1 MVRRGARLRRLLP
14 VVPWL
19 VAAVVAGSCKA
30 RDGKPSNPPPPEA
43 SAAPSAQPEEPAGRL
58 HYRVVDAASG
68 APIPCKLTFVRQDG
82 GARPFGNADVP
93 LVQGNAVAG
102 AGRVYSLSGEG
113 ALDVPLGRYEVMITR
128 GPEWTLVK
136 EAVTVAAEPVHLA
149 ATLAHVV
156 DTAGW
161 LSGDF
166 HVHSEPSWDSSV
178 PLPARVREFAA
189 EGVEL
194 LVATDHNLVTDFAP
208 VIAELGAGELLASIP
223 GSELTTH
230 AWGHFG
236 AFPLP
241 ESARSWPVMRGTM
254 IQEGNAETLIQSTR
268 KGAPGVLVTAN
279 HPRLGGLGYFNLG
292 GFDRT
297 RGRLTHEGATQDFDA
312 IEVLNGYENQREADV
327 DGIVADWL
335 SLFEAGRRVTGV
347 GNSDTHHLANNLAGY
362 PRNYLALAD
371 DRPAAV
377 RADAVTGAVRAGK
390 VLFTT
395 GPFVRLTVEGAG
407 LGETAEVGP
416 KAKGHLVVDAAPW
429 LEVTRVMLYVGP
441 HVAQRWSVPESTAVR
456 RFEVDFEVD
465 GTKPTY
471 VLARV
476 QGERALPPLAGEAG
490 HHDVRPLAITNPVF
504 LRPRAAK

>member
-1 MVRRGARLRRLLP
+1 MSPRTARFRRCLP
-14 VVPWL
+14 LAPWL

-30 RDGKPSNPPPPEA
+30 RDGKPGSAPALDA
-43 SAAPSAQPEEPAGRL
+43 SAAPSAPPEEPTGRL
-58 HYRVVDAASG
+58 HYRVLDAASG

-82 GARPFGNADVP
+82 GARPFGDGDVP

-113 ALDVPLGRYEVMITR
+113 ALDVPLGRYEVMVTR
-128 GPEWTLVK
+128 GPEWTLAK
-136 EAVTVAAEPVHLA
+136 EAVTVGKEPAQLGA
-149 ATLAHVV
+149 SLAHVV

-178 PLPARVREFAA
+178 PLAARVREFAA

-208 VIAELGAGELLASIP
+208 VIAALSAGELLASIP

-241 ESARSWPVMRGTM
+241 ESARSWPVMTGTM
-254 IQEGNAETLIQSTR
+254 IQEGTAETLIHRTR
-268 KGAPGVLVTAN
+268 QKAPGVLVTAN

-297 RGRLTHEGATQDFDA
+297 QGKLTRDGASQDYDA
-312 IEVLNGYENQREADV
+312 IEVLNGFENQREADI
-327 DGIVADWL
+327 DGLMADWL
-335 SLFEAGRRVTGV
+335 SLFETGRRVAGL

-362 PRNYLALAD
+362 PRNYLAMAD

-377 RADAVTGAVRAGK
+377 RAEGITGAVRAGR

-407 LGETAEVGP
+407 LGETALVGP
-416 KAKGHLVVDAAPW
+416 KARGHLRVDAAPW
-429 LEVTRVMLYVGP
+429 LEVTRVMLYVGSQ
-441 HVAQRWSVPESTAVR
+441 VVQRWTVPESAAVR

-465 GTKPTY
+465 GTKPTF
-471 VLARV
+471 VLARAE
-476 QGERALPPLAGEAG
+476 GERALSPLAGEAG
-490 HHDVRPLAITNPVF
+490 QYDVRPIAITNPVF
-504 LRPRAAK
+504 LRPRGGK